1 MPALQFPK
9 RPLAYSS
16 NARYLIP
23 QTPAAPLME
32 NTSSYHPRLL
42 VSRIKVAM
50 KDTPVIC
57 LLGPRQCGKSTLVR
71 TAFPKHT
78 YLNLDQ
84 EEILLTALR
93 DPAGFVKNLP
103 ERVILDEVQRA
114 PRLMRAIKISVDNDR
129 RPGRFILTGS
139 ANLLLLP
146 QLSDSLA
153 GRMEVL
159 QLHPFTEAEKER
171 HAGKFLKNF
180 LTKKI
185 KPHIEGSPTKEPT
198 PSLQERL
205 VAGGYP
211 EPLRRSPAR
220 ARQWYQNYLRSI
232 IERDIQD
239 VAKIRDAHQLIKLL
253 KLLSF
258 STGEL
263 INTTNL
269 SNDLK
274 IDRKTTEHYLSI
286 LEKIFLIRF
295 LHPWHPNDG
304 KRLIKNPKLHF
315 LDTGLA
321 AALAGLK
328 ASDWIPKRERF
339 GHLLESFVVQQLIA
353 QAGWTNSELQVWH
366 YRDHDK
372 VEVDLVITRGEETWG
387 IEVKAAASI
396 TDRDGQGLR
405 RLAHRCGKNFRGGIV
420 FYDGNSTF
428 RLADKRCMAVPLKK
442 LWEE

>member
-1 MPALQFPK
+1 MPDIL
-9 RPLAYSS
+9 S
-16 NARYLIP
+16 
-23 QTPAAPLME
+23 ME
-32 NTSSYHPRLL
+32 NTSSYYPRPLT
-42 VSRIKVAM
+42 SSIKVAM

-71 TAFPKHT
+71 TAFAKHT

-84 EEILLTALR
+84 EEILLTALQ

-114 PRLMRAIKISVDNDR
+114 PRLLRAIKTSVDNDR

-139 ANLLLLP
+139 ANILLLP

-159 QLHPFTEAEKER
+159 QLHPFSEAEKE
-171 HAGKFLKNF
+171 HHPGKFLKDF
-180 LTKKI
+180 LANKI
-185 KPHIEGSPTKEPT
+185 KPRIEGSDTKESS

-211 EPLRRSPAR
+211 EPLKRSPIR
-220 ARQWYQNYLRSI
+220 ARQWYHNYLKSI
-232 IERDIQD
+232 IERDIHD
-239 VAKIRDAHQLIKLL
+239 VAKVRDAHQVITLL
-253 KLLSF
+253 RLLSF
-258 STGEL
+258 STAQL
-263 INTTNL
+263 INTTSL
-269 SNDLK
+269 SNALR
-274 IDRKTTEHYLSI
+274 IDRKTVEHYLSI

-295 LHPWHPNDG
+295 LHPWHPNNG

-328 ASDWIPKRERF
+328 ATDWISQRERF

-353 QAGWTNSELQVWH
+353 QAGWTDPELRFWH

-396 TDRDGQGLR
+396 NEHDGQGLR
-405 RLAHRCGKNFRGGIV
+405 RLADRCGKNFQGGLV
-420 FYDGNSTF
+420 FHNGNTTF
-428 RLADKRCMAVPLKK
+428 PLSDKRFLALPLKK
-442 LWEE
+442 LWEG

>member
-1 MPALQFPK
+1 MKPTA
-9 RPLAYSS
+9 
-16 NARYLIP
+16 
-23 QTPAAPLME
+23 
-32 NTSSYHPRLL
+32 SYHPRSL
-42 VSRIKVAM
+42 VSSIKVAM

-71 TAFPKHT
+71 TSFPKHT

-84 EEILLTALR
+84 EEILLPALR

-114 PRLMRAIKISVDNDR
+114 PRLLRAIKVSVDNDR
-129 RPGRFILTGS
+129 HPGRFILTGS

-171 HAGKFLKNF
+171 QPGKFLKNF
-180 LTKKI
+180 LARKI
-185 KPHIEGSPTKEPT
+185 KPQIQEIPDKELS

-211 EPLRRSPAR
+211 EPLKRSRVR
-220 ARQWYQNYLRSI
+220 ARQWYQNYLKSI
-232 IERDIQD
+232 IERDIHD
-239 VAKIRDAHQLIKLL
+239 VAKVRDAHQLLKLL
-253 KLLSF
+253 KFVSF

-263 INTTNL
+263 INTTSL
-269 SNDLK
+269 SNALRL
-274 IDRKTTEHYLSI
+274 DRKTVEHYLSI
-286 LEKIFLIRF
+286 LEKVFLIHF

-328 ASDWIPKRERF
+328 ATDWILKRERF
-339 GHLLESFVVQQLIA
+339 GHLLESCVVQQLIA
-353 QAGWTNSELQVWH
+353 QAGWTDADLQFWH

-396 TDRDGQGLR
+396 DDRDGQGLR
-405 RLAHRCGKNFRGGIV
+405 RLANRCGKNFRSGIV
-420 FYDGNSTF
+420 FYNGNSTF
-428 RLADKRCMAVPLKK
+428 QLADKRFMAVPLKK